1 MKIRVYDEV
10 SGHAELTVQEM
21 AALAPRLVSLEERV
35 PGVQGQAFE
44 LKAWYAAWQNQQ
56 QHRAEGEP
64 ARMTVEAVDEFQASI
79 PWKELGEAVFL
90 FEQNGEPLSK
100 GFPIRL
106 YVPNGSSECLNVK
119 SVVQIRFQYTDD
131 SSQEA
136 TYGFKNQV
144 TLEEL
149 KFRK

>member
-10 SGHAELTVQEM
+10 LGHAEFTVQEM

-44 LKAWYAAWQNQQ
+44 LKEWHTAWCDQQ
-56 QHRAEGEP
+56 QHRADREP
-64 ARMTVEAVDEFQASI
+64 SQMTVEGVDEFQAVI
-79 PWKELGEAVFL
+79 PWKELNDAVFL
-90 FEQNGEPLSK
+90 FEQKGEPLGK
-100 GFPIRL
+100 GYPIRL

-119 SVVQIRFQYTDD
+119 SVVQIRFQYSDD
-131 SSQEA
+131 LSQEA
-136 TYGFKNQV
+136 TYGFKNLV
-144 TLEEL
+144 TPDEL